1 MTPQMKKILVWGIF
15 GLVLFMIASSGC
27 GSYNNMVTMDEGV
40 TAQWQQVENQYQRR
54 MDLIPNL
61 VNTVQGYADFEK
73 STIIAVTEARAS
85 VGQVKIDPAHLDQAS
100 IQKFQQAQDNL
111 GSAVSRLLVVAE
123 KYPELK
129 ANQNFLELQA
139 QLEGTE
145 NRITTARKDYND
157 AVYSYNLKVRRFPG
171 NIAAG
176 FFGFTAMKQF
186 ESTKGAETAPKVDFE
201 TTSS

>member
-1 MTPQMKKILVWGIF
+1 MTPRMKNLIIWGGFFFILFIIG
-15 GLVLFMIASSGC
+15 SSGC
-27 GSYNNMVTMDEGV
+27 SSYNNMVTMDESV

-85 VGQVKIDPAHLDQAS
+85 VGQIKIDPSHLDQAS
-100 IQKFQQAQDNL
+100 IQKYQQAQDNL

-139 QLEGTE
+139 
-145 NRITTARKDYND
+145 
-157 AVYSYNLKVRRFPG
+157 
-171 NIAAG
+171 
-176 FFGFTAMKQF
+176 
-186 ESTKGAETAPKVDFE
+186 
-201 TTSS
+201 

>member
-1 MTPQMKKILVWGIF
+1 MTPQMKNRIIWGGFFFILFLIGF
-15 GLVLFMIASSGC
+15 SGC
-27 GSYNNMVTMDEGV
+27 GSYNKMVAMDEAV

-73 STIIAVTEARAS
+73 STIVAVTEARAS
-85 VGQVKIDPAHLDQAS
+85 VGQVKIDPSHLDQAS

-123 KYPELK
+123 RYPELK
-129 ANQNFLELQA
+129 ANQNFLDLQA

-145 NRITTARKDYND
+145 NRIANE
-157 AVYSYNLKVRRFPG
+157 RRVFNESAQSLNTYIRTFPK
-171 NIAAG
+171 NIWAGMFGIAKRAYFESAAG
-176 FFGFTAMKQF
+176 AEKAPTVKFD
-186 ESTKGAETAPKVDFE
+186 TK
-201 TTSS
+201 

>member
-1 MTPQMKKILVWGIF
+1 MTPQMKNRIIWGGFFFILFLIGI
-15 GLVLFMIASSGC
+15 SGYR
-27 GSYNNMVTMDEGV
+27 SYNTMVTMDEQV

-85 VGQVKIDPAHLDQAS
+85 VGQVKIDPSHIDQAS

-111 GSAVSRLLVVAE
+111 GSALSRLLVVAE
-123 KYPELK
+123 KYPDLK
-129 ANQNFLELQA
+129 ANENFMALQS

-145 NRITTARKDYND
+145 NRIANE
-157 AVYSYNLKVRRFPG
+157 RRMF
-171 NIAAG
+171 N
-176 FFGFTAMKQF
+176 
-186 ESTKGAETAPKVDFE
+186 ESAQA
-201 TTSS
+201 

>member
-15 GLVLFMIASSGC
+15 GLILFMIASSGC

-73 STIIAVTEARAS
+73 STIVAVTEARAS
-85 VGQVKIDPAHLDQAS
+85 VGQVKIDPSHLDQAS

-111 GSAVSRLLVVAE
+111 SSAVSRLLVVAE
-123 KYPELK
+123 QYPQLK
-129 ANQNFLELQA
+129 ANENFLELQS

-145 NRITTARKDYND
+145 NRIANE
-157 AVYSYNLKVRRFPG
+157 RRVFNENAQALNTYIRTFPR
-171 NIAAG
+171 NIWAG
-176 FFGFTAMKQF
+176 LFGIDKRAYF
-186 ESTKGAETAPKVDFE
+186 ESAEGAEKVPTVKFN
-201 TTSS
+201 TK

>member
-1 MTPQMKKILVWGIF
+1 MTPQMKKLLVWGIF
-15 GLVLFMIASSGC
+15 GLILLMISSSGC
-27 GSYNNMVTMDEGV
+27 GSYNNMVTMDEAV

-73 STIIAVTEARAS
+73 STIVAVTEARAS
-85 VGQVKIDPAHLDQAS
+85 VGQIKIDPSHLDQGS

-111 GSAVSRLLVVAE
+111 GSAISRLLVVAE

-145 NRITTARKDYND
+145 NRIANE
-157 AVYSYNLKVRRFPG
+157 RRIFNENAQSLNTYIRTFPK
-171 NIAAG
+171 NIWAG
-176 FFGFTAMKQF
+176 MFGIEKRAYF
-186 ESTKGAETAPKVDFE
+186 ESDEGAEKAPTVKFN
-201 TTSS
+201 TK

>member
-1 MTPQMKKILVWGIF
+1 
-15 GLVLFMIASSGC
+15 
-27 GSYNNMVTMDEGV
+27 MDEGV

-73 STIIAVTEARAS
+73 STILAVTEARAS
-85 VGQVKIDPAHLDQAS
+85 VGQVKIDPSHLDQAS

-129 ANQNFLELQA
+129 ANQNFLDLQA

-145 NRITTARKDYND
+145 NRIANERRVFNESAQTLNTYIRTFPKNIWAGMFGIQKRAYFEA
-157 AVYSYNLKVRRFPG
+157 AVGADKAPTVKFN
-171 NIAAG
+171 
-176 FFGFTAMKQF
+176 
-186 ESTKGAETAPKVDFE
+186 TK
-201 TTSS
+201 

>member
-1 MTPQMKKILVWGIF
+1 MSPQMKKILVWGIF

-145 NRITTARKDYND
+145 NRIANE
-157 AVYSYNLKVRRFPG
+157 RRVFNESAQALNTYIRIFPK
-171 NIAAG
+171 NIWAG
-176 FFGFTAMKQF
+176 LFHIEKRAYF
-186 ESTKGAETAPKVDFE
+186 ESAEGAEKAPTVKFD
-201 TTSS
+201 TK

>member
-1 MTPQMKKILVWGIF
+1 
-15 GLVLFMIASSGC
+15 
-27 GSYNNMVTMDEGV
+27 MVTMDESV

-85 VGQVKIDPAHLDQAS
+85 VGQIKIDPSHLDQAS
-100 IQKFQQAQDNL
+100 IQKYQQAQDNL

-139 QLEGTE
+139 
-145 NRITTARKDYND
+145 
-157 AVYSYNLKVRRFPG
+157 
-171 NIAAG
+171 
-176 FFGFTAMKQF
+176 
-186 ESTKGAETAPKVDFE
+186 
-201 TTSS
+201 

>member
-1 MTPQMKKILVWGIF
+1 MTSQMKNLIIWGGFFFILFLIGF
-15 GLVLFMIASSGC
+15 SGC

-73 STIIAVTEARAS
+73 STILAVTEARAS
-85 VGQVKIDPAHLDQAS
+85 VGQVKIDPAHLDQAG

-123 KYPELK
+123 KYPDLK
-129 ANQNFLELQA
+129 ANQNFLDLQA

-145 NRITTARKDYND
+145 NRIANE
-157 AVYSYNLKVRRFPG
+157 RRVFNESAQALNTYIRIFPK
-171 NIAAG
+171 NIWAGMFGIDKRAYFESAAG
-176 FFGFTAMKQF
+176 
-186 ESTKGAETAPKVDFE
+186 AEKAPTVKFD
-201 TTSS
+201 SK